1 MEPMLTLSRPRTA
14 SPLTC
19 TVLACAPAA
28 TTGAPCWRCGGV
40 AAGFFVSTS
49 VTTQPLHNHDQR
61 LCTKPKDGNGY
72 KSALLGVDA
81 WPVSVLLLDSV
92 PRVGRVDEADVGEGL
107 GRVEDLDR
115 LDPSVLQRDQV
126 IAQRLLRKT

>member
-1 MEPMLTLSRPRTA
+1 MLTLSRPPTA

-28 TTGAPCWRCGGV
+28 TGGGGPCWRGGGV

-61 LCTKPKDGNGY
+61 LCMKPKDGNED

-81 WPVSVLLLDSV
+81 WSVSVLLLDSV

-115 LDPSVLQRDQV
+115 LDPAVLQRHQV